1 MTLALLVLAALVPG
15 ALAPG
20 ALAPC
25 ALAPGPA
32 AQSILEGEALRFAQ
46 AWEGEDLRLLG
57 ELMAEDGIRLHLP
70 GEDHVLIR
78 PRQARAALGAFL
90 ERYAGG
96 EADLTRVS
104 LAGGDLGKGFAEI
117 RWRTGSPGVP
127 EPVVFTLF
135 VAFSSE
141 NDRWSVTEI
150 RVLF

>member
-1 MTLALLVLAALVPG
+1 MTLAFLALCALVPG

-20 ALAPC
+20 

-46 AWEGEDLRLLG
+46 AWVGEDLSLLG
-57 ELMAEDGIRLHLP
+57 EIMAEDGIRLHLP

-90 ERYAGG
+90 DRYSGG
-96 EADLTRVS
+96 EAELTRVS
-104 LAGGDLGKGFAEI
+104 PGVGDPGKGFAEI
-117 RWRTGSPGVP
+117 RWQTGSPGVP
-127 EPVVFTLF
+127 EPVILTLF
-135 VAFSSE
+135 VAFSLVD
-141 NDRWSVTEI
+141 DRWSVTEI